1 MGQANAKKRAY
12 EKAKAGLL
20 ASCNADETIV
30 ANSAI
35 RLFENFILPK
45 NYTGGCYLIT
55 FTLQRFLER
64 EHGIKA
70 TPVVGY
76 VNDGTDDIM
85 ISHAWLDYGGRKT
98 DLTLHVLEH
107 QQVLNN
113 GPVVVLDQ
121 PLRFG
126 KVTYSYH
133 RERSLAGLAAVQRM
147 MADPQ
152 ISSVV
157 RQKEEEHLRMT
168 AVSKSA
174 SLIDAFLTGAPGEVS
189 YEVMARAMR

>member
-12 EKAKAGLL
+12 EKAKADLL
-20 ASCNADETIV
+20 ASCEADEAIV

-35 RLFENFILPK
+35 GLFENFILPK

-64 EHGIKA
+64 ERGIKA

-85 ISHAWLDYGGRKT
+85 ISHAWLDYRGRKT

-107 QQVLNN
+107 HKALHN
-113 GPVVVLDQ
+113 GPVMVLDR
-121 PLRFG
+121 PIRPG
-126 KVTYSYH
+126 KATYSYH
-133 RERSLAGLAAVQRM
+133 RERSVAGLLAVQQM
-147 MADPQ
+147 MTDPQ

-157 RQKEEEHLRMT
+157 RHKEEEHLRMT
-168 AVSKSA
+168 AISKSA
-174 SLIDAFLTGAPGEVS
+174 GLIDAFLDGAPDEVS
-189 YEVMARAMR
+189 CEVLARAMR